1 MSQHKTDYFGPF
13 LDALARGTAKGTS
26 TAAAVSATAAA
37 SASENNTQD
46 SVIGLLASH
55 HGAMPVKD
63 LLTPPFTSLGTLMAV
78 IREMQSFGFVTME
91 NGIVHLTDD
100 GMSIAMKLGMEP
112 AGIPGARPGQ

>member
-1 MSQHKTDYFGPF
+1 MSQHKADYFGPF
-13 LDALARGTAKGTS
+13 LDALARGSAIGTS
-26 TAAAVSATAAA
+26 TAAAVSSAATA

-46 SVIGLLASH
+46 IVVGLLASH

-78 IREMQSFGFVTME
+78 IREMQSFGLLAME

-100 GMSIAMKLGMEP
+100 GMSIALKLGMEP
-112 AGIPGARPGQ
+112 AGISGARSGQ